1 MLKEI
6 IVVEGLHDEQ
16 KIKSIYKDASVIIT
30 GGSEISEQTK
40 SLIYQASIER
50 GVILMLDPDYP
61 GRQITQKILEI
72 PGITNIKIAAL
83 SRHLAYSKNKKKIGI
98 EHATKEDIVACLE
111 GVVSLSSETIPL
123 LTIHDLYRLELN
135 GHPSSKARRIH
146 ICERLHIPYCNGK
159 TLLKYCHMLQI
170 SLKELSEIIDEE
182 NWNH

>member
-16 KIKSIYKDASVIIT
+16 KIKSIYQDASVIVT

-61 GRQITQKILEI
+61 GRQITQKILDI
-72 PGITNIKIAAL
+72 PGISNIKIAAL
-83 SRHLAYSKNKKKIGI
+83 SRHLAYSKNRKKIGI
-98 EHATKEDIVACLE
+98 EHATKEDIIACLE
-111 GVVSLSSETIPL
+111 GVVSLSSDVLPAL
-123 LTIHDLYRLELN
+123 SMKDLFHLELN
-135 GHPSSKARRIH
+135 GHSGSKERRIR

-159 TLLKYCHMLQI
+159 TLLKYCHMLQL

-182 NWNH
+182 NWND